1 MKPLIVLI
9 CNKKR
14 VHEIFFEIQTTNN
27 VIYTLAENFDFNFR
41 IYKIF
46 SDLLSFSN
54 FSSAKFMSAFVSFSN
69 TKYFQCFVLQQ
80 PKQIKRFKSLS
91 KICTNPQCAE
101 PEFGFDLAKQCS
113 RDKHCTTA
121 SMIKVPLLKVVV
133 YLILEVHST
142 LFTDPT

>member
-69 TKYFQCFVLQQ
+69 ISIFNVSFFGSLNRLNGLSPYQKFV
-80 PKQIKRFKSLS
+80 QINNAQNLGS
-91 KICTNPQCAE
+91 
-101 PEFGFDLAKQCS
+101 G
-113 RDKHCTTA
+113 
-121 SMIKVPLLKVVV
+121 
-133 YLILEVHST
+133 LI
-142 LFTDPT
+142 